1 MGAVFGDRFL
11 LLGFVA
17 PNSPNFFTKNTFTSI
32 RELFFPRE
40 GSMSHEKNGCS
51 TKATHDSTTEWE
63 QFLEIG
69 FYCLDLWPRILRKF
83 FTKNAFN
90 SIQELFFQREGSMS
104 HEKNGC
110 STKATHDSTTEW
122 EQCLEIGFY
131 CLDLWPRIP
140 PIFSQKMH
148 LIRYE
153 SYFSHARVRCPT
165 KRMGAALRQHM
176 TPPANGSSFW
186 RYVFTAWICG
196 PEFPQFF
203 HKKCI

>member
-1 MGAVFGDRFL
+1 MFL

-17 PNSPNFFTKNTFTSI
+17 PNSPNFFTKNAFNSI

-40 GSMSHEKNGCS
+40 GSMSLEKNGCS
-51 TKATHDSTTEWE
+51 TKAKHYSTTELE
-63 QFLEIG
+63 QFLEIV
-69 FYCLDLWPRILRKF
+69 
-83 FTKNAFN
+83 
-90 SIQELFFQREGSMS
+90 
-104 HEKNGC
+104 
-110 STKATHDSTTEW
+110 
-122 EQCLEIGFY
+122 FY

-140 PIFSQKMH
+140 QIFSQKIH

-176 TPPANGSSFW
+176 TPPPNGSSFW

-203 HKKCI
+203 HKKM

>member
-17 PNSPNFFTKNTFTSI
+17 PNSPNFFTKNAFNSI

-51 TKATHDSTTEWE
+51 TKATHGATTEW
-63 QFLEIG
+63 
-69 FYCLDLWPRILRKF
+69 D
-83 FTKNAFN
+83 
-90 SIQELFFQREGSMS
+90 
-104 HEKNGC
+104 
-110 STKATHDSTTEW
+110 
-122 EQCLEIGFY
+122 QCLEICFY
-131 CLDLWPRIP
+131 VLDLWPRIP

-165 KRMGAALRQHM
+165 KRICAAQRQHM
-176 TPPANGSSFW
+176 IPPPNGSSFW
-186 RYVFTAWICG
+186 RSVFTACICG
-196 PEFPQFF
+196 PEFSEIFSQKMHLIRYESYFSPARVRCPTKRMGAGQRQPMTPPPNGSSFWR
-203 HKKCI
+203 